1 MITFKIKGD
10 YKRTKRYFK
19 RLTQKKYLK
28 ILDKY
33 GKQGVEALSAA
44 TPKDTGR
51 TADSWRYEI
60 ETGPNS
66 SSIIFVNDNI
76 NKYVNIAVIL
86 QYGHAT
92 RNGGWVEGRD
102 YINPAVQPLFDEM
115 VEKAWEEVIRV

>member
-10 YKRTKRYFK
+10 YKRAQRYFK
-19 RLTQKKYLK
+19 RLTQKKYLQ

-33 GKQGVEALSAA
+33 GKQGVEALAAA

-51 TADSWRYEI
+51 TAESWRYEI

-102 YINPAVQPLFDEM
+102 YINPAVQPLFDDM
-115 VEKAWEEVIRV
+115 VKKAWEEVIRV

>member
-10 YKRTKRYFK
+10 YKRAERYFK
-19 RLTQKKYLK
+19 RLTQKKYLH

-33 GKQGVEALSAA
+33 GKQGVEALAAA

-115 VEKAWEEVIRV
+115 VKKAWEEVIRV

>member
-10 YKRTKRYFK
+10 YKRAERYFK
-19 RLTQKKYLK
+19 RLTQKKYFQ

-33 GKQGVEALSAA
+33 GKQGVEALAAA

-115 VEKAWEEVIRV
+115 VKKAWEEVIRV

>member
-10 YKRTKRYFK
+10 YKRVERYFK
-19 RLTQKKYLK
+19 RLTQKKYLQ

-33 GKQGVEALSAA
+33 GKQGVEALAAA

-51 TADSWRYEI
+51 TAESWRYEI

-115 VEKAWEEVIRV
+115 VQKAWEEVIRV

>member
-10 YKRTKRYFK
+10 YKRAERYFK
-19 RLTQKKYLK
+19 RLTQKKYLQ

-33 GKQGVEALSAA
+33 GKQGVEALAAA

-51 TADSWRYEI
+51 TAESWRYEI

-66 SSIIFVNDNI
+66 SSIIFVNDTI

-115 VEKAWEEVIRV
+115 VQKAWEEVIRV

>member
-10 YKRTKRYFK
+10 YKRTERYFK
-19 RLTQKKYLK
+19 RLTQKKYLQ

-33 GKQGVEALSAA
+33 GKQGVEALAAA

-51 TADSWRYEI
+51 TAESWRYEI

-102 YINPAVQPLFDEM
+102 YINPAVQPLFDDM

>member
-10 YKRTKRYFK
+10 YKRAERYFK
-19 RLTQKKYLK
+19 RLTQKKYLQ

-33 GKQGVEALSAA
+33 GKQGVEALAAA

-51 TADSWRYEI
+51 TAESWRYKI

-115 VEKAWEEVIRV
+115 VKKAWEEVIRV

>member
-10 YKRTKRYFK
+10 YKRTERYFK
-19 RLTQKKYLK
+19 RLTQKKYLQ
-28 ILDKY
+28 ILDRY

>member
-10 YKRTKRYFK
+10 YKRAERYFK
-19 RLTQKKYLK
+19 RLTQKKYLQ

-33 GKQGVEALSAA
+33 GKQGVEALAAA

-60 ETGPNS
+60 ETSPNS

-115 VEKAWEEVIRV
+115 VKKAWEEVIRV

>member
-10 YKRTKRYFK
+10 YKRTERYFK
-19 RLTQKKYLK
+19 RLTQKKYLQ

-33 GKQGVEALSAA
+33 GKQGVEALAAA

-51 TADSWRYEI
+51 TAESWRYEI

-115 VEKAWEEVIRV
+115 VKKAWEEVIRV

>member
-10 YKRTKRYFK
+10 YKRAERYFK
-19 RLTQKKYLK
+19 RLTQKKYLQ

-33 GKQGVEALSAA
+33 GKQGVEALAAA
-44 TPKDTGR
+44 TPKDTGH
-51 TADSWRYEI
+51 TAESWRYEI

-102 YINPAVQPLFDEM
+102 YNNPAVQPLFDEM
-115 VEKAWEEVIRV
+115 VKKAWEEVIRV

>member
-10 YKRTKRYFK
+10 YKRAERYFK
-19 RLTQKKYLK
+19 RLTQKKYLQ

-33 GKQGVEALSAA
+33 GKQGVEALAAA
-44 TPKDTGR
+44 TPKDTVR
-51 TADSWRYEI
+51 TAESWRYEI

-102 YINPAVQPLFDEM
+102 YINPAVQPLFDDM
-115 VEKAWEEVIRV
+115 VKKAWEEVIRV

>member
-10 YKRTKRYFK
+10 YKRTERYFK
-19 RLTQKKYLK
+19 RLTQKKYLQ

-33 GKQGVEALSAA
+33 GKQGVEALAAA

-51 TADSWRYEI
+51 TAESWRYEI

>member
-10 YKRTKRYFK
+10 YKRTERYFK

-51 TADSWRYEI
+51 TAESWRYEI

>member
-10 YKRTKRYFK
+10 YKRAERYFK
-19 RLTQKKYLK
+19 RLTQKKYLQ

-33 GKQGVEALSAA
+33 GKQGVEALAAA

-51 TADSWRYEI
+51 TAESWRYEI
-60 ETGPNS
+60 KTGPNS

-102 YINPAVQPLFDEM
+102 YINPAVQPLFDDM

>member
-10 YKRTKRYFK
+10 YKRAERYFK
-19 RLTQKKYLK
+19 RLTQKKYLQ

-33 GKQGVEALSAA
+33 GKQGVEALAAA

-51 TADSWRYEI
+51 TAESWRYEI
-60 ETGPNS
+60 ETSPNS

-115 VEKAWEEVIRV
+115 VKKAWEEVIRV

>member
-10 YKRTKRYFK
+10 YKRTERYFK
-19 RLTQKKYLK
+19 RLTQKKYFQ

>member
-10 YKRTKRYFK
+10 YKRVERYFK
-19 RLTQKKYLK
+19 RLTQKKYLQ

-33 GKQGVEALSAA
+33 GKQGVEALAAA

-51 TADSWRYEI
+51 TAESWRYEI

-102 YINPAVQPLFDEM
+102 YINPAVQPLFDDM

>member
-10 YKRTKRYFK
+10 YKRTERYFK
-19 RLTQKKYLK
+19 RLTQKKYLQ

-51 TADSWRYEI
+51 TADYWRYEI

>member
-10 YKRTKRYFK
+10 YERTERYFK
-19 RLTQKKYLK
+19 RLTQKKYLQ

>member
-10 YKRTKRYFK
+10 YKRTERYFK

>member
-10 YKRTKRYFK
+10 YKRTERYFK
-19 RLTQKKYLK
+19 RLTQKKYLQ

-33 GKQGVEALSAA
+33 GKQGVEALAAA

-115 VEKAWEEVIRV
+115 VKKAWEEVIRV

>member
-10 YKRTKRYFK
+10 YKRTERYFK
-19 RLTQKKYLK
+19 RLTQKKYLQ

-33 GKQGVEALSAA
+33 GKQGVEALAAA

-66 SSIIFVNDNI
+66 SSIIFVNDNV

>member
-10 YKRTKRYFK
+10 YKRTERYFK
-19 RLTQKKYLK
+19 RLTQKKYLQ

-33 GKQGVEALSAA
+33 GKQGVEALAAA

-51 TADSWRYEI
+51 TAESWRYEI

-66 SSIIFVNDNI
+66 SSIIFVNDNV

>member
-10 YKRTKRYFK
+10 YKRAERYFK
-19 RLTQKKYLK
+19 RLTHKKYLQ

-33 GKQGVEALSAA
+33 GKQGVEALAAA

-51 TADSWRYEI
+51 TAESWRYEI

>member
-10 YKRTKRYFK
+10 YKRTERYFK
-19 RLTQKKYLK
+19 RLTQKKYLQ